1 MRFRLLAAA
10 AAALLFT
17 ASAASAET
25 IFVRTLAG
33 AAYTF
38 DMGFDRNVEDLK
50 QAIADSQ
57 GIPVEQQRLI
67 FAGRQLEDGHTLG
80 EYNIENESTLHL
92 VLRMQPQ

>member
-17 ASAASAET
+17 ASTASAET

-33 AAYTF
+33 AAYSF
-38 DMGFDRNVEDLK
+38 DVALDQSVEDLK
-50 QAIADSQ
+50 RVISDSQ

-80 EYNIENESTLHL
+80 EYNIQNESTLHL
-92 VLRMQPQ
+92 ILRMRPE

>member
-1 MRFRLLAAA
+1 MRFRLLAAT

-25 IFVRTLAG
+25 IFVRTLTG
-33 AAYTF
+33 AAFSF
-38 DMGFDRNVEDLK
+38 DLALDQNVEDLK
-50 QAIADSQ
+50 QAISDSQ

-67 FAGRQLEDGHTLG
+67 FAGRQLEDGHSLG